1 MGKNSEMSH
10 ASLTNSELDS
20 SQRAA
25 VLATDGAIV
34 IAAGPGTGKTRVFA
48 HRIAH
53 LIQDKGVPPGEILA
67 VSFTRSAALEMRKRI
82 ATLLP
87 DADLSNLWVETC
99 HAAALR
105 ILHAEKYPFPELA
118 IAEEEQRL
126 ELLADIVPRGKAKAW
141 LEQLRG
147 TKQCL
152 EWPQD
157 EASQCYQEALRRRG
171 LADFDDLFLFVLQLF
186 AERPEILARWRDR
199 FRYVIMD
206 EFQDTSLAHYRF
218 IGRLAGEDFCVI
230 GDPDQS
236 IYGFANEGC
245 GAERFEPFTQFAK
258 DRPNRRTL
266 ALSENYRSQGII
278 LDAAQQVIARNPA
291 RVPRQLRAR
300 LERGMPID
308 ISGHQSDRQ
317 EAEMVVRRIEGLL
330 GGASRF
336 TVDTGWARDEADSRS
351 YGLSDIAI
359 LYRLNAQARL
369 FELALERIGLPYVTY
384 GKKTKKDGRE
394 VLAEEDL
401 EDFRDNERA
410 APSLVHPA
418 GESITLMTVHRAKG
432 LEFPVVFLTGCEDGI
447 LPYRR
452 EGDDSPS
459 PEEERRLFYVGMT
472 RAGSRLL
479 ISYARKRFLFGKTL
493 ALGPSPFVAD
503 IEDELRRLEKS
514 EALPRKRPKDK
525 QPELF

>member
-1 MGKNSEMSH
+1 MKDSD
-10 ASLTNSELDS
+10 LDS
-20 SQRAA
+20 NQLAA
-25 VLATDGAIV
+25 VLATDGAVV

-48 HRIAH
+48 HRVAH
-53 LIQDKGVPPGEILA
+53 LIRNKSVQPGEILA
-67 VSFTRSAALEMRKRI
+67 VSFTRSAASEMRERLSS
-82 ATLLP
+82 LLP
-87 DADLSNLWVETC
+87 DTDLSDLWLETC

-105 ILHAEKYPFPELA
+105 ILRAEQYPFPNLA
-118 IAEEEQRL
+118 VADEDQRL
-126 ELLADIVPRGKAKAW
+126 ELAAGIVPRGEAKAW
-141 LEQLRG
+141 LEKLRG
-147 TKQCL
+147 AKQRL

-157 EASQCYQEALRRRG
+157 EASRHYQEALRRRG

-186 AERPEILARWRDR
+186 DGRPEALELWRGR

-206 EFQDTSLAHYRF
+206 EFQDTSLAQYRF
-218 IGRLAGEDFCVI
+218 ISHLAGADFCVI

-236 IYGFANEGC
+236 IYGFANDGC

-258 DRPNRRTL
+258 DHQNRRTL

-291 RVPRQLRAR
+291 PLPRQLRAR
-300 LERGMPID
+300 LERGLPIG

-317 EAEMVVRRIEGLL
+317 EAEMVVRRIEDLL